1 MRFFFYG
8 RLIPSKTV
16 FSSFGDEAGSYD
28 FTLEIPVKV
37 GQYLHYLKDSIDD
50 PNAKVQFKDDV
61 CTCNFTVTFIH

>member
-1 MRFFFYG
+1 M
-8 RLIPSKTV
+8 
-16 FSSFGDEAGSYD
+16 AGSYD
-28 FTLEIPVKV
+28 FTFEIPVKV